1 MIMQAY
7 TPKSLSAAGW
17 LLLGLAAF
25 ALPVVARAQVP
36 GQPDKKEQEI
46 KALKARLKALEGAGK
61 NEQAVFELVLT
72 GEQEQDAELAKLK
85 KAIPDLKSEIAKK
98 RDELQ
103 ALEMKLKA
111 VVAAM
116 EAKQG
121 KIKIDQGKGDKA
133 DLELQ
138 FRKGFITKS
147 QLEKATAEKAAK
159 EALDKVKKQL
169 GYIELKVDGL
179 DKVIQIED
187 LKDKLKLKG
196 KDGVPIEVIIEDLK
210 AEPNVIIKSL
220 DGKKIEKDVIIKSL
234 DNIKKV
240 DSKNIK
246 VFTEDKV
253 KKGDDIEAR
262 LEKLMKELQQLQK
275 EVKASKKKQVQ

>member
-1 MIMQAY
+1 MQAY

-196 KDGVPIEVIIEDLK
+196 KDGVPIESIIEDLK
-210 AEPNVIIKSL
+210 LEPDVIIKSL